1 MANPAIASDSDLA
14 DAVLGVDA
22 SIGGKMWRGRLDDER
37 LALALSQSLDV
48 PDLLGRVLA
57 ARGVGLD
64 DATVFLEPTLRALLP
79 DPSLLRDMDVA
90 ATRLADAVASDE
102 LIAIFGDYDVDGAT
116 ASALVRLYL
125 EAVGARTRPYIP
137 DRIAEGYGPN
147 IPAFRTLRSEGAAVV
162 VTVDCGIAAHETIA
176 AANADGLD
184 VLVVDHHLTG
194 PDLPPAVASV
204 NPNRLDDTSGQ
215 GALAAVGVAFV
226 LLVAVNR
233 TLRARG
239 WFETRDEP
247 DLRQWLDLVALGTVC
262 DMVPLVG
269 LNRAFVRQGLK
280 ILARRGN
287 PGIAALID
295 VARIEETPGT
305 YEAGFLLGPRINA
318 GGRVGA
324 ADLGHRLLTSRSI
337 AEALPLAQRLD
348 GLNEERKAIETRMLD
363 EALRSVETLEGPL
376 PPLLVLTGETWHPG
390 VIGLIASRMVE
401 RFARP
406 TLAIAFDGETGKGS
420 ARSVAG
426 FDFGTA
432 VTAARQSGLIEGG
445 GGHAMAAGLTV
456 ERDRLA
462 ALTDFL
468 EDRVRRATDIPERP
482 SLGVDGVLEVGGA
495 SPSLC
500 VSVARAGPFGN
511 GNSEPRFAF
520 PACRIEYAKSV
531 GNGHV
536 SCRLAGAGGGRLK
549 AIAFRS
555 ADRPVGAA
563 LLAAGG
569 RPLHVCGRL
578 RADHWQ
584 GRNGVQLVIDD
595 VAELG

>member
-1 MANPAIASDSDLA
+1 MADTAFAIEST
-14 DAVLGVDA
+14 DAVLGVEA
-22 SIGGKMWRGRLDDER
+22 SIGGKSWRARLDDER
-37 LALALSQSLDV
+37 LALALSQSLDI

-64 DATVFLEPTLRALLP
+64 DAATFLEPTLRAMLP
-79 DPSLLRDMDVA
+79 DPSTLADMDVA
-90 ATRLADAVASDE
+90 AARLADAVEGGE
-102 LIAIFGDYDVDGAT
+102 LVAIFGDYDVDGAT

-125 EAVGARTRPYIP
+125 EAVGAKTRPYIP

-147 IPAFRTLRSEGAAVV
+147 IPAFRALRAEGAAVV
-162 VTVDCGIAAHETIA
+162 VTVDCGIAAHDAIA

-184 VLVVDHHLTG
+184 VIVVDHHLTG
-194 PDLPPAVASV
+194 PDLPPALALV

-215 GALAAVGVAFV
+215 GALAAVGAAFV

-233 TLRARG
+233 TLRERG
-239 WFETRDEP
+239 WFAGRDEP

-348 GLNEERKAIETRMLD
+348 GLNEDRKAIETRMLD
-363 EALRSVETLEGPL
+363 EALRDVEHRDGVL
-376 PPLLVLTGETWHPG
+376 PQLLVLTGENWHPG

-406 TLAIAFDGETGKGS
+406 TLAIAFDGEVGKGS

-445 GGHAMAAGLTV
+445 GGHAMAAGLTLDRGQLGPLSEFLA
-456 ERDRLA
+456 ERL
-462 ALTDFL
+462 
-468 EDRVRRATDIPERP
+468 RRANDIPSRP
-482 SLGVDGVLEVGGA
+482 SLGVDGVLEVAGA
-495 SPSLC
+495 TPSLC
-500 VSVARAGPFGN
+500 ELVARAGPFGS
-511 GNSEPRFAF
+511 GNAEPRFAF
-520 PACRIEYAKSV
+520 PRCRIEYAKTV
-531 GNGHV
+531 GKGHV

-563 LLAAGG
+563 LIAASG

-578 RADHWQ
+578 RVDRWQ

-595 VAELG
+595 VAGPG